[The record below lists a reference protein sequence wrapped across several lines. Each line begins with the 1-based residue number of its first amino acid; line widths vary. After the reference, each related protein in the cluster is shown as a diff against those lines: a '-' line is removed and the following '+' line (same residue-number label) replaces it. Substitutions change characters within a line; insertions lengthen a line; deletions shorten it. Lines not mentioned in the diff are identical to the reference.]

1 MPDSVIPV
9 PAATVMVLRDGADGI
24 EVFMLQRHLDSDFV
38 GGAYVFP
45 GGKVDEQD
53 KWLDADLA
61 DATTEDVG
69 FRAAAVRETFEES
82 GILLTTR
89 PLPREA
95 NVEKARMRLSARG
108 KHWDWRPWL
117 RRHDAQ
123 LALSSLAW
131 WSWWVT
137 PEGPHRRFDTRFYLC
152 AAQRD
157 HNARHDGTETT
168 DSFWIT
174 PVEAL
179 EAAGEGSVSIIL
191 PTRKNLEGLLV
202 FDSAADAVE
211 ATKARPDD
219 PPRIEPV
226 MTEIEGEILINHPS
240 FDRPERF

>member
-1 MPDSVIPV
+1 
-9 PAATVMVLRDGADGI
+9 MVLRDGADGI

-53 KWLDADLA
+53 DGLPADLA
-61 DATTEDVG
+61 DAITDDVG

-89 PLPREA
+89 PLASQA
-95 NVEKARMRLSARG
+95 NVATARTRLSTRG
-108 KHWDWRPWL
+108 EHWDWRPWL

-137 PEGPHRRFDTRFYLC
+137 PEGPHRRFDTRFYVC
-152 AAQRD
+152 AVQRD
-157 HNARHDGTETT
+157 HDAKHDGTETT

-174 PVEAL
+174 PAAAL
-179 EAAGEGSVSIIL
+179 AAAREDRVSIIL
-191 PTRKNLEGLLV
+191 PTRKNLAGLLA
-202 FDSAADAVE
+202 FDSASEAVE
-211 ATKARPDD
+211 ATKARRED

-226 MTEIEGEILINHPS
+226 MTERGGEILIIHPS
-240 FDRPERF
+240 FDNPERF